1 MGRAH
6 HSLAPFARAGIEA
19 SKGAAAWNDRGANLG
34 MVEQTAD
41 GQLNGHP
48 KGLFYLSFTEMWER
62 FSFYGMSALLTLY
75 MVKELLLPE
84 NAVQVIGLA
93 ALRNMFEF
101 RGPMSDVAFSAII
114 YGWYAGLVYFTPM
127 VGGWVAD
134 RILGAKRTVMI
145 GVLLM
150 SAGHVAMSFYTSFL
164 FALLLLILGSGFL
177 KGNISAQVGALY
189 PRSDESMRSRGFTI
203 FSTGICIGAA
213 SGPLV
218 TGLVAAIY
226 GWHAGFAVAAALMLI
241 ALVAYIL
248 GQRHLPDDR
257 PVARKREK
265 APVMTAAERKHVAVL
280 LLVIALTIPAEIAYP
295 MVWSIGILWVD
306 QYVNLA
312 TSLGA
317 VPSSWFASMDSIG
330 AILAAP
336 ALIAFWAW
344 QAKRGREPSS
354 VTKVGIGTCII
365 AIAAMLFAYG
375 NLGLSEPDSVGAGWA
390 IAGWLIMGLA
400 WMYYWPTTLAI
411 VSRTAPAG
419 MGSFLMGVAFLSP
432 FVGHVLA
439 GWVGSYFDQMHPS
452 VFWAMDAGI
461 AFVGGMLILLF
472 RKRLQAAL
480 DPDLAP

>member
-1 MGRAH
+1 M
-6 HSLAPFARAGIEA
+6 I
-19 SKGAAAWNDRGANLG
+19 
-34 MVEQTAD
+34 EQTAD
-41 GQLNGHP
+41 GQLHGHP
-48 KGLFYLSFTEMWER
+48 KGLYYLSFTEMWER

-93 ALRNMFEF
+93 ALRNMFEG

-114 YGWYAGLVYFTPM
+114 YGWYAGLVYFTPI

-134 RILGAKRTVMI
+134 RILGAKRTVMF
-145 GVLLM
+145 GVVLM
-150 SAGHVAMSFYTSFL
+150 SAGHVAMSFYSTFL

-189 PRSDESMRSRGFTI
+189 PRSDESLRSRGFTI

-213 SGPLV
+213 GGPFV

-241 ALVAYIL
+241 ALGAYIL

-265 APVMTAAERKHVAVL
+265 APVMTAAERKRVAVL

-344 QAKRGREPSS
+344 QAKRGSEPSS
-354 VTKVGIGTCII
+354 VTKVGIGTSII
-365 AIAAMLFAYG
+365 AIAALLFAYG
-375 NLGLSEPDSVGAGWA
+375 NLGLSEPDSVGARWA

-400 WMYYWPTTLAI
+400 WMYYWPTMLAI
-411 VSRTAPAG
+411 VSRAAPAG

-461 AFVGGMLILLF
+461 AIVGGMVILLF

-480 DPDLAP
+480 DPGLAS

>member
-1 MGRAH
+1 MLEEVSVGR
-6 HSLAPFARAGIEA
+6 IEHT
-19 SKGAAAWNDRGANLG
+19 AN
-34 MVEQTAD
+34 
-41 GQLNGHP
+41 GQPSGHP
-48 KGLFYLSFTEMWER
+48 KGLYYLSFTEMWER

-75 MVKELLLPE
+75 MVKELLLPD
-84 NAVQVIGLA
+84 NAAQVIGLA
-93 ALRNMFEF
+93 ALRNLFEF

-114 YGWYAGLVYFTPM
+114 YGWYAGLVYFTPII
-127 VGGWVAD
+127 GGWVAD

-150 SAGHVAMSFYTSFL
+150 SAGHLAMSFYATFL

-189 PRSDESMRSRGFTI
+189 PRSDESMRSRGYTI

-213 SGPLV
+213 SGPIV

-226 GWHAGFAVAAALMLI
+226 GWHAGFAVAAVLMLV
-241 ALVAYIL
+241 ALLAYAL

-265 APVMTAAERKHVAVL
+265 SAPMTKAERKRVWVL

-312 TSLGA
+312 TSLGE

-336 ALIAFWAW
+336 ALVIFWAW
-344 QAKRGREPSS
+344 QAKRGSEPSS
-354 VTKVGIGTCII
+354 VTKVGIGSAII
-365 AIAAMLFAYG
+365 AVGALLFAFG
-375 NLGLSEPDSVGAGWA
+375 NMGQSAPDSVDAGWA

-411 VSRTAPAG
+411 VSRAAPAG
-419 MGSFLMGVAFLSP
+419 MASILMGVAFLSP
-432 FVGHVLA
+432 FIGHVLA
-439 GWVGSYFDQMHPS
+439 GWIGSYFDQMHPS
-452 VFWAMDAGI
+452 VFWAMDAAIGLAGGI
-461 AFVGGMLILLF
+461 IILLF

-480 DPDLAP
+480 EADLAS

>member
-1 MGRAH
+1 MLGELSVGR
-6 HSLAPFARAGIEA
+6 IEH
-19 SKGAAAWNDRGANLG
+19 
-34 MVEQTAD
+34 TAD
-41 GQLNGHP
+41 GQPSGHP
-48 KGLFYLSFTEMWER
+48 KGLYYLSFTEMWER

-75 MVKELLLPE
+75 MVKELLLPD
-84 NAVQVIGLA
+84 NAAQVIGLA
-93 ALRNMFEF
+93 ALRNLFEF

-114 YGWYAGLVYFTPM
+114 YGWYAGLVYFTPI

-134 RILGAKRTVMI
+134 RILGAKRTVML
-145 GVLLM
+145 GVILM
-150 SAGHVAMSFYTSFL
+150 SAGHLAMSFYASFL

-189 PRSDESMRSRGFTI
+189 PQSDESMRSRGYTI

-213 SGPLV
+213 SGPIV

-226 GWHAGFAVAAALMLI
+226 GWHAGFAVAAVLMLV
-241 ALVAYIL
+241 ALLAYAL

-265 APVMTAAERKHVAVL
+265 SAPMTKAERKRVWVL

-312 TSLGA
+312 TSLGE

-336 ALIAFWAW
+336 ALVIFWAW
-344 QAKRGREPSS
+344 QAKRGSEPSS
-354 VTKVGIGTCII
+354 VTKVGIGSAII
-365 AIAAMLFAYG
+365 AVGALLFAFG
-375 NLGLSEPDSVGAGWA
+375 NMGQSAPDSVDAGWA

-411 VSRTAPAG
+411 VSRAAPAG
-419 MGSFLMGVAFLSP
+419 MASILMGVAFLSP
-432 FVGHVLA
+432 FIGHVLA
-439 GWVGSYFDQMHPS
+439 GWIGSYFDQMHPS
-452 VFWAMDAGI
+452 VFWAMDAAIGLAGGI
-461 AFVGGMLILLF
+461 IILLF

-480 DPDLAP
+480 EADLVS

>member
-1 MGRAH
+1 
-6 HSLAPFARAGIEA
+6 
-19 SKGAAAWNDRGANLG
+19 
-34 MVEQTAD
+34 
-41 GQLNGHP
+41 
-48 KGLFYLSFTEMWER
+48 MWER

-84 NAVQVIGLA
+84 NASQVAGLA

-114 YGWYAGLVYFTPM
+114 YGWYAGLVYFTPI

-134 RILGAKRTVMI
+134 RILGAKRTVML
-145 GVLLM
+145 GVILM
-150 SAGHVAMSFYTSFL
+150 SAGHLAMSFYASFL

-189 PRSDESMRSRGFTI
+189 PQSDESMRSRGFTI

-218 TGLVAAIY
+218 TGLVAAVY
-226 GWHAGFAVAAALMLI
+226 GWHAGFAVAAVLMLV

-265 APVMTAAERKHVAVL
+265 SAPMTKAERRRLWVL
-280 LLVIALTIPAEIAYP
+280 LLIIALTIPAEIAYP

-306 QYVNLA
+306 QYVQLA
-312 TSLGA
+312 TSLGE

-344 QAKRGREPSS
+344 QAKRGIEPTS
-354 VTKVGIGTCII
+354 VTKVGIGTTII
-365 AIAAMLFAYG
+365 AFGALLFAYG
-375 NLGLSEPDSVGAGWA
+375 NLGLSAPDSVGAGWA

-411 VSRTAPAG
+411 VSRAAPAG
-419 MGSFLMGVAFLSP
+419 MASILMGVAFLSP
-432 FVGHVLA
+432 FIGHVLA
-439 GWVGSYFDQMHPS
+439 GWIGSYFDQMHPS
-452 VFWAMDAGI
+452 VFWTMDSGI
-461 AFVGGMLILLF
+461 ALAGGILILLF
-472 RKRLQAAL
+472 RKHLQRAL
-480 DPDLAP
+480 AVDDALEREHVS

>member
-1 MGRAH
+1 
-6 HSLAPFARAGIEA
+6 
-19 SKGAAAWNDRGANLG
+19 
-34 MVEQTAD
+34 
-41 GQLNGHP
+41 
-48 KGLFYLSFTEMWER
+48 
-62 FSFYGMSALLTLY
+62 
-75 MVKELLLPE
+75 
-84 NAVQVIGLA
+84 
-93 ALRNMFEF
+93 
-101 RGPMSDVAFSAII
+101 MSDVAFSAII
-114 YGWYAGLVYFTPM
+114 YGWYAGLVYFTPI

-150 SAGHVAMSFYTSFL
+150 SAGHLAMSFYSSFL
-164 FALLLLILGSGFL
+164 LALLLLILGSGFL

-189 PRSDESMRSRGFTI
+189 PRSDESMRSRGYTI

-213 SGPLV
+213 SGPIV

-226 GWHAGFAVAAALMLI
+226 GWHAGFAVAAVLMLV

-265 APVMTAAERKHVAVL
+265 SAPMSKAERKRVWVL

-312 TSLGA
+312 TSLGE

-336 ALIAFWAW
+336 ALVIFWAW
-344 QAKRGREPSS
+344 QAKRGSEPSS
-354 VTKVGIGTCII
+354 VTKVGIGSAII
-365 AIAAMLFAYG
+365 AVGALLFAFG
-375 NLGLSEPDSVGAGWA
+375 NMGRSAPDSVDAGWA

-411 VSRTAPAG
+411 VSRAAPAG
-419 MGSFLMGVAFLSP
+419 MASILMGVAFLSP
-432 FVGHVLA
+432 FIGHVLA
-439 GWVGSYFDQMHPS
+439 GWIGSYFDQMHPS
-452 VFWAMDAGI
+452 VFWAMDAAIGLAGGI
-461 AFVGGMLILLF
+461 IILLF

-480 DPDLAP
+480 EADLAS